1 MEMKKKRKKTPNQ
14 YQSKTNTKSQR
25 VNSMT
30 VRTRSSK
37 ALLLPLMLLH
47 LEVEVLEAVV
57 AEVAKVATEDQ
68 LRSMT
73 PTTSLLCDEDARKSK
88 FRRKRKMIG

>member
-1 MEMKKKRKKTPNQ
+1 
-14 YQSKTNTKSQR
+14 
-25 VNSMT
+25 MT

-47 LEVEVLEAVV
+47 LEAEVLEAVV